1 MDIVNSM
8 CVECHKIE
16 KPLVI
21 IKIGEEEIKLCDDC
35 MKEFIKNVILFGERN
50 YN

>member
-8 CVECHKIE
+8 CAECHKIE

-21 IKIGEEEIKLCDDC
+21 IKIGDKEIKLCDDC
-35 MKEFIKNVILFGERN
+35 MKEFIERVKQFGEGN
-50 YN
+50 Y